1 MAARNEDLELETGRY
16 LCRVRK
22 GNKRKG
28 YRKDILTD
36 NLSERDTVFFCIR
49 CQGMM
54 REACLSS
61 DGEQL
66 CSCCKK
72 EGEQTNPNLHV
83 SNMILS
89 FKCSCPL
96 MVRGCG
102 WLGTLGNCE
111 DHLDTC
117 GYVYETC
124 EIGCGVVQQR
134 NELDVHE
141 MEKCPQRIVECK
153 HCNNEFKSCELHTHL
168 DKCPKMEVSCE
179 LKYGKIMCRE
189 DMTQHLKQDCGLMVE
204 MCKLGCGKE
213 MTRNE
218 LRIHMTDTCVQRLI
232 QCKHCKGDFK
242 FCDMSAHLDVC
253 PKMEVSC
260 ELKCGKIMC
269 REDMTQHLKQDC
281 GLMVEMCKLGCGKE
295 MTRNELRIHVTD
307 TCVQR
312 LIQCEHCKRDFK
324 FCDMSA
330 HLDVCPKM
338 EVSCELKCGVVMCR
352 EVMTQHLEVDCPEK
366 AIECSYA
373 KYKCVGLIKRKDMSK
388 HLEERR
394 MEHLELKLNDFIMES
409 SKESE
414 INAKQNEKI
423 SEQSATI
430 ATMSQKIESLEKE
443 VKILTDLTVSRILS
457 SNSIKLEWIT
467 KLPER
472 YCHIYKQFLIAGY
485 QFEFDFHRNYFY
497 FNQLHIQIKPQNG
510 FYYEKLK
517 CPFKAEFTTRLR
529 SKRNPSVTK
538 EFKSEVI
545 IVEREDF
552 NSDFKKYFNIVTISY
567 YEYKDVESDYL
578 TDGVAEFEIFVDIL

>member
-1 MAARNEDLELETGRY
+1 MAARNEDLEPETGRD

-22 GNKRKG
+22 DDERKG

-36 NLSERDTVFFCIR
+36 NLSERDAVFFCNR

-54 REACLSS
+54 REVCISS
-61 DGEQL
+61 GGEQL

-72 EGEQTNPNLHV
+72 GDEQANPNIQMD
-83 SNMILS
+83 NMILS

-96 MVRGCG
+96 IARGCK
-102 WLGTLGNCE
+102 WLGVLGDCQN
-111 DHLDTC
+111 HLDTC
-117 GYVYETC
+117 SYVYETC
-124 EIGCGVVQQR
+124 KLRCGVVLQR
-134 NELDVHE
+134 NELSVHE
-141 MEKCPQRIVECK
+141 MEKCPQRIVECE
-153 HCNNEFKSCELHTHL
+153 HCNNEFESYELHTHL
-168 DKCPKMEVSCE
+168 DK
-179 LKYGKIMCRE
+179 
-189 DMTQHLKQDCGLMVE
+189 
-204 MCKLGCGKE
+204 
-213 MTRNE
+213 
-218 LRIHMTDTCVQRLI
+218 
-232 QCKHCKGDFK
+232 
-242 FCDMSAHLDVC
+242 C

-269 REDMTQHLKQDC
+269 REDMTQHLKQEC
-281 GLMVEMCKLGCGKE
+281 GLMVEMCKLECGKE

-312 LIQCEHCKRDFK
+312 LIQCEHCKGDFK

-366 AIECSYA
+366 AIECPYA

-414 INAKQNEKI
+414 INAKQKEKI
-423 SEQSATI
+423 SELSATIGIMSQKTTLQSATI
-430 ATMSQKIESLEKE
+430 EKMSQKITLLENEIHSLKKVMEN
-443 VKILTDLTVSRILS
+443 L
-457 SNSIKLEWIT
+457 NSIPIKLDWIA
-467 KLPER
+467 KLPGGLFSNHAR
-472 YCHIYKQFLIAGY
+472 KQFVVAGY
-485 QFEFDFHRNYFY
+485 QFEFDFYRPYY
-497 FNQLHIQIKPQNG
+497 NQLQIRIYPQNG

-517 CPFKAEFTTRLR
+517 WPFKAKFTTRLR
-529 SKRNPSVTK
+529 SNRNPTVTK

-545 IVEREDF
+545 VVERKDF
-552 NSDFKKYFNIVTISY
+552 NSDSKKYFDIAKIWSY
-567 YEYKDVESDYL
+567 QSINEYL
-578 TDGVAEFEIFVDIL
+578 TDDVAEFEIHVVFV